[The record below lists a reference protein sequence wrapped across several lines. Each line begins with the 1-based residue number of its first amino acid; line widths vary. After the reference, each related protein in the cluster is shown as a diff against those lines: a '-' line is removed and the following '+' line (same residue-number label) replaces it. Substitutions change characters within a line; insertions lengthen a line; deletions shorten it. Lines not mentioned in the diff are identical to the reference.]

1 MDDKMTNY
9 ILIAVIILVI
19 IFFFKGAIMNVL
31 SKFKA
36 LVLSLIPSMDFI
48 YI

>member
-1 MDDKMTNY
+1 MDDKAANY
-9 ILIAVIILVI
+9 ILITLIILVI

-36 LVLSLIPSMDFI
+36 LVFSLIPSMDFI